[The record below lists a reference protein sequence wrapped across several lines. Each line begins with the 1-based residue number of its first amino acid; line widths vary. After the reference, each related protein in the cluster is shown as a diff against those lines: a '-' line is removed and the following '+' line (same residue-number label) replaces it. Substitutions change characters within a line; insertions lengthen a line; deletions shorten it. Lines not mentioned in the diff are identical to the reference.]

1 MERLTRTRAGLLLV
15 LFVLIIVVFAAR
27 LYDLQ
32 IIESD
37 GTGDNI
43 KTFTTITRVKA
54 ARGEI
59 LDCNG
64 NKLVTNRASY
74 DLVFN
79 HFVLLSSDGPNQSL
93 KNLTALCREKGIEYV
108 DHCPMTMQ
116 APFTYT
122 LNEYNSAWQGYFQK
136 FLAERAKLD
145 TDVSATLLLSQ
156 LRSFYKIPADWSDV
170 DARAVIGI
178 RYELA
183 LRQEL
188 TNLSNYVF
196 LEDAST
202 EELSAILELNIP
214 GLRTE
219 ASTVREYA
227 TEYAAHILGYVGA
240 MTQDQWDYY
249 KELDGYEMDAQV
261 GQSGLEQA
269 FEEYLHGVDGYR
281 VDVTAVDGTILEQY
295 YRKDPQTG
303 KEMRPVSGQNVELTI
318 DISLQKAAEDAL
330 DRVFTDLRAQ
340 EEGANGQDAE
350 GGAAVAIDI
359 KTGKVLVCASY
370 PTYDLSTFFEDYQS
384 ILEAD
389 YGPLNN
395 RPLQLTYAPGS
406 IYKPAMV
413 VAGIDNGQITATTR
427 VVDRGVYTEYLD
439 QGFAPKCLS
448 YTLSEG
454 TYTHGAICA
463 AESLMF
469 SCNYFFYDLGD
480 HMGQSVMDATVK
492 GFGLGEYTG
501 VELPEKKGY
510 RANPETKKILHTG
523 EDAHWYQADQIM
535 SAIGQSDNQFTPM
548 QMCVYITTLLNQ
560 GVRYR
565 ATFLN
570 RVVSSDYQNTVV
582 QNSPE
587 IMSTM
592 EVSDAA
598 LQACKE
604 GMRAAVTNPM
614 GTAHGVFGTYPRA
627 VGAKTGTAEHGS
639 GGSDNGSFACFAP
652 YDDPQIAIVIF
663 GEKCGGGS
671 LVGSVA
677 REILNVWYSAVNAG
691 DINSNENQVS

>member
-1 MERLTRTRAGLLLV
+1 MERLTRARAGLLLA
-15 LFVLIIVVFAAR
+15 LFIVIIGLFAVR

-32 IIESD
+32 IVESD
-37 GTGDNI
+37 GKGDNV

-59 LDCNG
+59 LDCHG

-79 HFVLLSSDGPNQSL
+79 HFVLLSSDNPNQSL
-93 KNLTALCREKGIEYV
+93 RTLAALCREQGIDYV
-108 DHCPMTMQ
+108 DHFPMTTK
-116 APFTYT
+116 APFDYT
-122 LNEYNSAWQGYFQK
+122 LNDYNSAWQGYFQK

-145 TDVSATLLLSQ
+145 TDVSAALLMSQ
-156 LRSFYKIPADWSDV
+156 LRSFYKIPADWSDE
-170 DARAVIGI
+170 DARAVIGL

-202 EELSAILELNIP
+202 EELSTILELNIP

-227 TEYAAHILGYVGA
+227 TNCAAHILGYVGA
-240 MTQDQWDYY
+240 MTEEQWQEY
-249 KELDGYEMDAQV
+249 KKLDGYEMDAQV
-261 GQSGLEQA
+261 GQTGLEQA

-281 VDVTAVDGTILEQY
+281 VDVTTVDGTILEQY
-295 YRKDPQTG
+295 YRKDPVTG
-303 KEMRPVSGQNVELTI
+303 EEMRPVSGKNVELTI
-318 DISLQKAAEDAL
+318 DLALQKTAEESL
-330 DRVFTDLRAQ
+330 DRVFKGLKNQ
-340 EEGANGQDAE
+340 EEGEVGQDAE

-359 KTGKVLVCASY
+359 KTGKILVCASY
-370 PTYDLSTFFEDYQS
+370 PTYDLSTFFENYEQ

-413 VAGIDNGQITATTR
+413 VAAIDSGYIKPNTQIK
-427 VVDRGVYTEYLD
+427 DRGVYTEYYD

-448 YTLSEG
+448 YTLSGG

-463 AESLMF
+463 AEALMY

-480 HMGQSVMDATVK
+480 HMGLSTMDSTVK

-510 RANPETKKILHTG
+510 RANPESKKVLHTG
-523 EDAHWYQADQIM
+523 EDAYWYQADQIM

-548 QMCVYITTLLNQ
+548 QMCVYLSTLLNQ

-570 RVVSSDYQNTVV
+570 RVVSSDYRDTIV
-582 QNSPE
+582 QNAPE
-587 IMSTM
+587 VMSVM
-592 EVSDAA
+592 DVSDTA

-604 GMRAAVTNPM
+604 GMRAAVTSSM
-614 GTAHGVFGTYPRA
+614 GTAHGVFGGYPRE

-652 YDDPQIAIVIF
+652 YDDPQIAIIIF

-677 REILNVWYSAVNAG
+677 RDILNVWYTTVNAG
-691 DINSNENQVS
+691 DINSNENGVS